1 MRYRGRRAAS
11 MIDWSTIDYV
21 VGTRADVTRTGI
33 KRLCSKCGEDV
44 YTSRRYPQKVAMVC
58 EYCALAIAEEEA
70 ATEQSAATEQPGRA
84 EQSGPTEQPA
94 LPEPRVAPAAPAS
107 PPGPL
112 LDPWQRALPAQTR
125 SARPP
130 GRRRLR
136 PRPDATDGAPDA

>member
-33 KRLCSKCGEDV
+33 KRPCSRCGEDV

-70 ATEQSAATEQPGRA
+70 ATEQL
-84 EQSGPTEQPA
+84 GPFVQPA
-94 LPEPRVAPAAPAS
+94 LPAPRLAPATPAA

-112 LDPWQRALPAQTR
+112 LDPWQRTLQAQTR
-125 SARPP
+125 SARRAQGAP

-136 PRPDATDGAPDA
+136 PRPDAAPDA